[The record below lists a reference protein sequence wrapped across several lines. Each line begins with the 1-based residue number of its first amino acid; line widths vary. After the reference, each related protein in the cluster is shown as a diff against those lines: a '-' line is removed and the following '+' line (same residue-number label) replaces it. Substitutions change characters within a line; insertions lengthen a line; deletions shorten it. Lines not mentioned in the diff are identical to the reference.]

1 MEVLPV
7 TISLKSNINTD
18 ISNFYSF
25 RYLKFSLES
34 VMMTRYSENIR
45 EDRIIRACFF
55 SIIFACLLFAACSSP
70 EKKLEEAREHYT
82 KGREAYMLFTPKS
95 LEEAIGEYQKAMD
108 LDKNNA
114 LPYAGLG
121 EAYSF
126 LALLEEQNYDKKD
139 SDLYDKSL
147 QYSQKAVEL
156 APALGESHR
165 ALASS
170 YRALGKFEEGKTEA
184 EKAIELNPRDS
195 EAYYLLWTVT
205 GADPD
210 NKNIEKALEL
220 DPNLSIAHSDLGYI
234 YYTKGKYEES
244 TEHLRRAIEINPD
257 LIQAHTNLGL
267 TLAAQKKFGEAEEKY
282 RRAIEINSDYL
293 LAHYNLGV
301 ALGSHGKFDE
311 AISEFE
317 KAIQI
322 NPDFPEA
329 YITLALAY
337 ENKGDREKALEQYQ
351 KFVDLA
357 SANKS
362 RYEKLVAEAGN
373 RIKKLQKDDE

>member
-1 MEVLPV
+1 MMI
-7 TISLKSNINTD
+7 ISKYQEN
-18 ISNFYSF
+18 
-25 RYLKFSLES
+25 
-34 VMMTRYSENIR
+34 MT
-45 EDRIIRACFF
+45 EDRLLETHFF
-55 SIIFACLLFAACSSP
+55 AFVLVSLLFLLLSGCSSP
-70 EKKLEEAREHYT
+70 EEKLEKSREHYM
-82 KGREAYMLFTPKS
+82 KGREAYVLFTPKD
-95 LEEAIGEYQKAMD
+95 LEEAITEYQKAMD

-126 LALLEEQNYDKKD
+126 LALLEEQNYDKRD
-139 SDLYDKSL
+139 SDLYNKSL
-147 QYSQKAVEL
+147 RYSQKAVEL

-170 YRALGKFEEGKTEA
+170 YRALGKFEEAAKEA
-184 EKAIELNPRDS
+184 EKAIELNPNDS
-195 EAYYLLWTVT
+195 EAYYVLWTLT
-205 GADPD
+205 GADV
-210 NKNIEKALEL
+210 NSINIQKALEL
-220 DPNLSIAHSDLGYI
+220 NPNLSIAHNDLGYI
-234 YYTKGKYEES
+234 YYTKGKYERA

-267 TLAAQKKFGEAEEKY
+267 TLAAQKKFDEAAEEY
-282 RRAIEINSDYL
+282 RKAIEINSDYL

-301 ALGSHGKFDE
+301 ALGSQGKFDE

-337 ENKGDREKALEQYQ
+337 DNKGETEKALEQYQ